1 MGKELVGMKYV
12 SPLTGEDCPI
22 VTADYVTADS
32 GTCNLFCVF
41 RFTWPF
47 FEGVVHIAPA
57 HGIQDYLVAKS
68 NGLKLETVGESR
80 ALRFISNWRD

>member
-1 MGKELVGMKYV
+1 MLHRRRGASGHHARRSIPVDFEVVGRFMGKELVGMKYV

-41 RFTWPF
+41 RFT
-47 FEGVVHIAPA
+47 
-57 HGIQDYLVAKS
+57 
-68 NGLKLETVGESR
+68 
-80 ALRFISNWRD
+80 